1 MTITLQKQITFSI
14 IISDINADLI
24 VELLED
30 FNRTKYAAK
39 ISETC
44 IWGEEEVR
52 VTFYCDADQFNNA
65 LIGDITNYIEAKV
78 AKSKQQLSLL

>member
-1 MTITLQKQITFSI
+1 MQITLQKQITFSI

-30 FNRTKYAAK
+30 FNKAKYPAK
-39 ISETC
+39 ISETS

-52 VTFYCDADQFNNA
+52 VTFYCDTDQFNNA

-78 AKSKQQLSLL
+78 AKTRQQLSLL